1 MGRSEATRE
10 KDPVGRSE
18 ATRETDPVGRSE
30 ATRETDPVGRSE
42 ATRETDP
49 VGRALD
55 TAGQMLG
62 GALIA
67 VIVAGVSLTV
77 IATVEWPAFP
87 SSNQLH
93 ALTTVGQ
100 VACLLGLIACGW
112 IWRRGRDL
120 IARLGA
126 AVFLS
131 GFAVVTLGMP
141 LGATKL
147 YLFGISVD
155 QQFRTEYLTRLTDSP
170 ALRDMTY
177 ADMPPFYPPGWFWLG
192 GRAAAL
198 SGTPGWEMYK
208 PWAITS
214 IAIAVVLA
222 FALWAALIRFEYA
235 LAVTTATA
243 AVTVAYSSP
252 EPYAAIIA
260 VLIPPILV
268 LSWSGLRARGPGG
281 RAAVVGVGVF
291 LGVAAMFYTL
301 LFAYTAFTVAIMAVT
316 AAVAG
321 RRIGPLVRMAVIA
334 VIAAALAAVTWLPF
348 LMRAARGPLDDTGAA
363 QHYLPGDGAVLTFP
377 MLQFSLL
384 GALCMLGT
392 LWLVWRG
399 RPGGQE
405 RSDLGIGPG
414 GQERSDQG
422 IGPRGRAGAL
432 GLGVLSLYAWSLLSM
447 LTTLAGTTLL
457 SFRLQ
462 PTLTVL
468 LAAAGVFGF
477 IDIASAVDRRWAA
490 GWNRTVVP
498 VAVAIGLIGAIGF
511 SQDIPHVLRPD
522 ITVAYTDTD
531 GDGQRGDRRPP
542 GAEKYYPQVD
552 AAIMAATG
560 QPRDHTIVMTADYS
574 FLSFYPYFGFQGL
587 TSHYANPLAQFGAR
601 AAEIE
606 SWGTLSE
613 PEEFVRA
620 LDSLPYPAPSVFLM
634 RRGGAAGATDTYT
647 LRLAEDVYPNQPN
660 VRRYTV
666 ELDAALFADPYFT
679 VKTIGPFVLAIRK
692 RA

>member
-1 MGRSEATRE
+1 MR
-10 KDPVGRSE
+10 
-18 ATRETDPVGRSE
+18 
-30 ATRETDPVGRSE
+30 
-42 ATRETDP
+42 
-49 VGRALD
+49 RALE
-55 TAGQMLG
+55 TAGQMLVA
-62 GALIA
+62 ALIA
-67 VIVAGVSLTV
+67 VVVAGVGLTA
-77 IATVEWPAFP
+77 ISTVEWPAFP

-100 VACLLGLIACGW
+100 VACLLGLVAGAW
-112 IWRRGRDL
+112 AWRRGRETAAR
-120 IARLGA
+120 IAA
-126 AVFLS
+126 PVFLS

-155 QQFRTEYLTRLTDSP
+155 QQFRTEYLTRFADSP

-177 ADMPPFYPPGWFWLG
+177 AGMPPFYPPGWFWLG

-198 SGTPGWEMYK
+198 TGTPGWEMFK

-214 IAIAVVLA
+214 IAIAIALA

-235 LAVTTATA
+235 LAVTAATA
-243 AVTVAYSSP
+243 AVTLAYSSP
-252 EPYAAIIA
+252 EPYAAMIT
-260 VLIPPILV
+260 VLIPPVLV
-268 LSWSGLRARGPGG
+268 LAWSGLRSRGRAG
-281 RAAVVGVGVF
+281 RAALVGVGLF
-291 LGVAAMFYTL
+291 LGCTAMFYTL
-301 LFAYTAFTVAIMAVT
+301 LFAYTAFTVAIMAVI
-316 AAVAG
+316 AAVAA
-321 RRIGPLVRMAVIA
+321 RRVGPMLRMAVIA
-334 VIAAALAAVTWLPF
+334 VLSAAVAAITWLPF
-348 LMRAARGPLDDTGAA
+348 LVRAARSPLADTGVA

-392 LWLVWRG
+392 IWLVWRG
-399 RPGGQE
+399 VTSSGQE
-405 RSDLGIGPG
+405 RSDSGKKHS
-414 GQERSDQG
+414 GQERSDSGMRSSVRAAALG
-422 IGPRGRAGAL
+422 IG
-432 GLGVLSLYAWSLLSM
+432 VLALYAWSLLSM

-477 IDIASAVDRRWAA
+477 IDVASAADRRW
-490 GWNRTVVP
+490 GPRWNRSVIP
-498 VAVAIGLIGAIGF
+498 VAVAVGLIGAVGF

-552 AAIMAATG
+552 DAILEATG
-560 QPRDHTIVMTADYS
+560 VPRDQTIVMTADYS
-574 FLSFYPYFGFQGL
+574 FLSYYPYFGFQGL
-587 TSHYANPLAQFGAR
+587 TSHYANPLAQFDAR
-601 AAEIE
+601 AAAIE
-606 SWGTLSE
+606 SWGTITD

-620 LDSLPYPAPSVFLM
+620 LDALPYPAPTVFLM
-634 RRGGAAGATDTYT
+634 RRGGAAGAAETYT

-666 ELDAALFADPYFT
+666 ELAAGLFAEPHFT
-679 VKTIGPFVLAIRK
+679 VRTIGPFVLAIRNP
-692 RA
+692 R